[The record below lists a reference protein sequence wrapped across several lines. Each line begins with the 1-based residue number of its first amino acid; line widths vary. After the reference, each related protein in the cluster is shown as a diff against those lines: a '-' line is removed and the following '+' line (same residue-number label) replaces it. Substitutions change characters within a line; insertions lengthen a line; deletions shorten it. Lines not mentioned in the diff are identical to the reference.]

1 MILTNWDKILS
12 LHLTVVCIY
21 LPRIVCMASI
31 LNYQC
36 ELLLLLRDSLISF
49 FDAEWDEVLRKKHTL
64 WHRFVLI
71 HTNIQEGNV
80 YTMIP
85 EGSMWSLRNDHIFFW
100 RSRSSRIL
108 AAAAVNRCCICARR
122 FEYRRHTLQ
131 LRNSVCTKNAYET
144 RVCSFIVTLSPATSL
159 QLLFDHRIKPICRFV
174 RWLKSTNPVK
184 RRTLVCPKRNLSLT
198 ILTSLSNWIFDK
210 WASWP

>member
-36 ELLLLLRDSLISF
+36 ELLLLLRDSLTSF

-64 WHRFVLI
+64 WHRFVLN
-71 HTNIQEGNV
+71 HTKTQEGNV

-85 EGSMWSLRNDHIFFW
+85 EGNMWSLGNDHIFLW
-100 RSRSSRIL
+100 PSPSSRIL

-122 FEYRRHTLQ
+122 FERQTCLF
-131 LRNSVCTKNAYET
+131 N
-144 RVCSFIVTLSPATSL
+144 IVVTHYNWGTAFAPRMRMKLVYVLSLSPC
-159 QLLFDHRIKPICRFV
+159 HRRQVFNYYLITE
-174 RWLKSTNPVK
+174 S
-184 RRTLVCPKRNLSLT
+184 NLYVV
-198 ILTSLSNWIFDK
+198 LSDD
-210 WASWP
+210 